1 MGDFK
6 LYEKVIKKITSVE
19 EVRTLGLHLECDP
32 YDIEYHLNKNHQC
45 PRQTAYQI
53 LLWFEDNYT
62 DEVEKWTKLIEA
74 LTEMGKN
81 ITVAELGLYKLRDK
95 AMRDAKNIHSH

>member
-1 MGDFK
+1 M
-6 LYEKVIKKITSVE
+6 TSVE
-19 EVRTLGLHLECDP
+19 DVQILGLYLECDP
-32 YDIEYHLNKNHQC
+32 DDIEYRLNTNQRC

-53 LLWFEDNYT
+53 LMWFEETYM

-81 ITVAELGLYKLRDK
+81 KTVAELGLYELRDQ
-95 AMRDAKNIHSH
+95 AKREA